1 VLNVLQEFPQAI
13 FLGLPMESLIVEEVL
28 SRQTRITDEKGRNF

>member
-1 VLNVLQEFPQAI
+1 VVNVLQEFLQAI

-28 SRQTRITDEKGRNF
+28 LRQTRITDEKGRNF